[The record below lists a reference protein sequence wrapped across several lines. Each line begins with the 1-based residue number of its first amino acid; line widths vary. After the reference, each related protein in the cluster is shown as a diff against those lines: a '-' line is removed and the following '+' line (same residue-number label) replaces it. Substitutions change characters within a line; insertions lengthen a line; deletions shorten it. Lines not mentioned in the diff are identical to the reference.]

1 MGNKHE
7 HYLTS
12 MSKKILFKI
21 LQQKCGTVEKFVS
34 QSITFLKKKEKLFKE
49 RIEKDKNKDDL
60 YEKRI
65 R

>member
-12 MSKKILFKI
+12 MSKKILFEI
-21 LQQKCGTVEKFVS
+21 LQKCGTVEKFVS

-49 RIEKDKNKDDL
+49 RIETDKNKDDL
-60 YEKRI
+60 YERRI